1 MMYGFGD
8 DKNPLDETV
17 ELVDDYL
24 NEFIINLAKR
34 SLKRSKR
41 RDP

>member
-1 MMYGFGD
+1 MYGFGD

-17 ELVDDYL
+17 ELVDDYI

-34 SLKRSKR
+34 ALKRSKR
-41 RDP
+41 RDL